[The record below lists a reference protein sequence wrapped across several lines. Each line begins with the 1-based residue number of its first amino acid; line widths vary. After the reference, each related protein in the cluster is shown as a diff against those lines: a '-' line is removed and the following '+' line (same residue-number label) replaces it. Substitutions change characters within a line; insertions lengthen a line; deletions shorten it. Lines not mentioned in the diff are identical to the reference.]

1 MFNDHVREAIGIHH
15 NTIYVALQGSQNYK
29 LNYENSDIDTK
40 AILVPTLKEISRNT
54 RPISTTYVRSNNEHI
69 DFKDIR
75 LIFNC
80 YRKQNINFIET
91 LFSTQWWGDSY
102 YLPEIGKLR
111 YEAANIA
118 YYDRDAAIRCM
129 AGMAYEKY
137 HALYKPYPAQVE
149 DIEKFGYAPKQL
161 HHLVRLVE
169 FMERYIKGV
178 PYAECLISEQREYLI
193 ELKRGVIPYDKVQE
207 LADSALLQIDQMKTL
222 YLTKPHPKDEKTGKL
237 LDNIQYTIIEKALR
251 KEILQ

>member
-1 MFNDHVREAIGIHH
+1 MFNDHVREATSIHH

-40 AILVPTLKEISRNT
+40 AIVVPTLKEVT
-54 RPISTTYVRSNNEHI
+54 RATQPLSTTHVRENNEHI

-75 LIFNC
+75 LMFNC
-80 YRKQNINFIET
+80 YKKQNINFIET
-91 LFSTQWWGDSY
+91 LFATEWWCHRD
-102 YLPEIGKLR
+102 YLAEIGKLR
-111 YEAANIA
+111 YEASRIA
-118 YYDRDAAIRCM
+118 YYNRDAAVKCM

-137 HALYKPYPAQVE
+137 HALYKPYPAQVD

-178 PYAECLISEQREYLI
+178 PYAECLISQQREYLI
-193 ELKRGVIPYDKVQE
+193 ELKRGVTPFNKVQE
-207 LADSALLQIDQMKTL
+207 LADFALSQIDQMKVD
-222 YLTKPHPKDEKTGKL
+222 YLANPHPKDEEIGKL
-237 LDNIQYTIIEKALR
+237 LDDIQYEIIKKALR
-251 KEILQ
+251 KEILE